1 MCIRRSPG
9 RPAPWGRIYPSTS
22 THRFPPGRRKRTSC
36 REQETTATH
45 QKQTRK
51 SRTERGKVARLD
63 GVKGVCCCC
72 CCVFVPS
79 ILATVPPIKAR
90 RALENC
96 TGSVHFSVQLQLPG
110 VTQEGGFFLLA
121 LVFFAPPSSCD
132 ACLHFL
138 SKEAWVRLFLS
149 LVNNEVE
156 LCLIKKLFTYRSLS
170 TARHES
176 EKKPTFAEIRTRDLV
191 ARRLRGYQL
200 DPPGRP

>member
-132 ACLHFL
+132 ACLHFSSREGFGRLYPSSTPEKSNFVYSRSFSAINRFPLPGTGVRKKTL
-138 SKEAWVRLFLS
+138 SPRFEPV
-149 LVNNEVE
+149 
-156 LCLIKKLFTYRSLS
+156 T
-170 TARHES
+170 
-176 EKKPTFAEIRTRDLV
+176 
-191 ARRLRGYQL
+191 
-200 DPPGRP
+200 